1 MDFALLPPEVNSG
14 LMYTGPGAGPMLA
27 AAAGWDAVAAELEST
42 ASGYSSEVSGLTG
55 QAWIGPSSVMMT
67 AAAAP
72 FTAWLQLSAVQAAQT
87 AAHAY
92 TAAAAYEAAFAMT
105 VPPPLVAANRAQ
117 LMALIATNFLGQNTP
132 AIAATEAQYTEMW
145 VQDAI
150 AMYGYAADSMPAS
163 TLQPFDEP
171 PRTTSQSGQADQ
183 ARAVAQATG
192 DTTSARTQSVLQM
205 ASTANSTP
213 VGPGGTISVGPGST
227 VTVDTGVTVTV
238 GSGGIVTIVDTPT
251 KITAVTTTIVVQNGL
266 TFTVNTGASFMLNS
280 GTATIESGSFTVASG
295 SITVADSTI
304 TAGSGVTVTS
314 AGGVITAINTGAI
327 TTGIFVPVVPAATPT
342 ASGLGLLTPLASTPG
357 LAGTAGIQPQLN
369 AEALSEFVSAAATAS
384 AALG

>member
-42 ASGYSSEVSGLTG
+42 ASSYSSEVSGLTG

-145 VQDAI
+145 VQDAT

-171 PRTTSQSGQADQ
+171 PRTTNQSGQADQ

-192 DTTSARTQSVLQM
+192 NATSARTQSVLQM
-205 ASTANSTP
+205 ASTAANSSP

-227 VTVDTGVTVTV
+227 VTVDAGVTVTI

-266 TFTVNTGASFMLNS
+266 TFTFNTGASFMLNS

-327 TTGIFVPVVPAATPT
+327 TTGIFVPVVPATTST

-369 AEALSEFVSAAATAS
+369 AEALSEFVSAATAS